1 MHGTSSANGVEPV
14 NDGTSDST
22 RAHWSARV
30 VVAQRSGGPNSSTS
44 RARSASAWTRSA
56 GSIWTCVVSATA

>member
-30 VVAQRSGGPNSSTS
+30 VDAQRSGGPNSSTS
-44 RARSASAWTRSA
+44 RARSASA
-56 GSIWTCVVSATA
+56 